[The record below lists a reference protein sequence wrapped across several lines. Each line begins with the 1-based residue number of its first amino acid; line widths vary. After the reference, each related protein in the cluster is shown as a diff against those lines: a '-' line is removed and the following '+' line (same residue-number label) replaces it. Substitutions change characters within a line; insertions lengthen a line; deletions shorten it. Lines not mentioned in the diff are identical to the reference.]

1 MLIRRL
7 NERRE
12 ITALDDTKVREIL
25 NPLHDDGHLHLG
37 YSLAHAVLKSGQSS
51 LPHRFK
57 EASEVYYITKGQGI
71 MYINDDSAKVG
82 VGDTI
87 YIPPMGTQ
95 YIENSGDEDLE
106 FLCIVYPSWHPTAE
120 EMIE

>member
-7 NERRE
+7 NERKE

-25 NPLHDDGHLHLG
+25 NPLHDDNHLHLG
-37 YSLAHAVLKSGQSS
+37 YSLAHAVLKPGQSS

-57 EASEVYYITKGQGI
+57 EASEVYCITKGQGI
-71 MYINDDSAKVG
+71 MYIDDDSAEVG

-95 YIENSGDEDLE
+95 YIENSGAETLE
-106 FLCIVYPSWHPTAE
+106 FLCIVYPSWQPDAE
-120 EMIE
+120 ELVE